1 MIVVLAFAIGFHML
15 LRHEQLFAEP
25 WDAALKTLIMMSG
38 EYDYTTIFF
47 ETGKVPFPSVTYTMF
62 VVFFLLI
69 SIMTLNLLVGLT
81 VDDIKASLDEAENKN
96 LTMKVTTTIYCDILQ
111 LNYSYSS
118 SLFWEQKN

>member
-96 LTMKVTTTIYCDILQ
+96 LTMKVTTTIQYIVI
-111 LNYSYSS
+111 SYS
-118 SLFWEQKN
+118 